1 MKIESGGKAP
11 ATHPESRSMTTRRH
25 PASKKRQ
32 RGASLVEFAV
42 ALSLFLPLLISIIY
56 VVLEASFMYT
66 IKANLDVASRKAA
79 RELAIMYGTNKTNAQ
94 QPKASNP
101 VYTNTRIP
109 NFVVNNNQFDDP
121 TFATAV
127 PPGTVTVTVHYPTG
141 GAFGLPPFPN
151 PDPLNIGSSFDLTST
166 STFSLE

>member
-1 MKIESGGKAP
+1 MKIEREDKAP
-11 ATHPESRSMTTRRH
+11 ATHRKSRPMTTRRN
-25 PASKKRQ
+25 PATNKRK

-109 NFVVNNNQFDDP
+109 NFVVDNNQFDDP
-121 TFATAV
+121 TFSTAV
-127 PPGTVTVTVHYPTG
+127 APGTVTVIVHYPTT
-141 GAFGLPPFPN
+141 GAYGLPPFPN
-151 PDPLNIGSSFDLTST
+151 PDPLNIGGNFDLTST

>member
-11 ATHPESRSMTTRRH
+11 ATQSESRSMTTRRN
-25 PASKKRQ
+25 PAQKKRQ

-56 VVLEASFMYT
+56 IVLEASFMYT

-109 NFVVNNNQFDDP
+109 NFVVDNNQFDDP
-121 TFATAV
+121 TFSTAV